1 MKKQEW
7 SEGLNHLDP
16 ALVEEYVLQKESLK
30 KKSEKKKKWR
40 PIASVAAC
48 LLLIVG
54 VSFVIPKTPSVPAWS
69 NALYTAEAIEG
80 FFPEYFSDG
89 VATNSYTKVYFPDD
103 QFLHLNPLTEQK
115 YLPLYQRNVLSF
127 EEDEEAFRE
136 FLDTILPKLFA
147 SLEISIPRYEIERR
161 KFFQDGLTITF
172 PELDSPYMSA
182 AQTDRRYSIYLYHT
196 YSENREITLDG
207 EIVQIDQRLS
217 DQEIIASLSSVR
229 EKLCNVFGESFPD
242 TKIIRRYYEYDA
254 EGITVY
260 FYDKSAHPLNEF
272 QVNPVSDS
280 ISLEFHYD
288 ENSEDDIATD
298 GIRKASNIIY
308 SRSRG
313 TMAQKYSMITA
324 TERISLEEAEAL
336 LYNGYVFG
344 GHSCPLC
351 MAEQEKVDFEG
362 YDFVSMEYL
371 FRYYYNTDRE
381 VPSTGIPF
389 YAFYKQI
396 GTAENGNLIYA
407 KTYVPAI
414 PVSGYTEYFE
424 KQKENHGKYTF
435 PETEYE
441 PYPG

>member
-1 MKKQEW
+1 M
-7 SEGLNHLDP
+7 
-16 ALVEEYVLQKESLK
+16 
-30 KKSEKKKKWR
+30 
-40 PIASVAAC
+40 
-48 LLLIVG
+48 LIVG
-54 VSFVIPKTPSVPAWS
+54 VSFVIPKQPSVPTWS

-80 FFPEYFSDG
+80 FFPKFFSDG

-161 KFFQDGLTITF
+161 KIFQDGLTITF

-182 AQTDRRYSIYLYHT
+182 AQTDRRYSIYLSHT

-272 QVNPVSDS
+272 ECNILPANPP
-280 ISLEFHYD
+280 ISVMIFHYTR
-288 ENSEDDIATD
+288 NRPKCKGFLPFFAHFYLWKCLPMSFSAWFTSASSSLADIRRTPP
-298 GIRKASNIIY
+298 RREPSCTNAS
-308 SRSRG
+308 
-313 TMAQKYSMITA
+313 
-324 TERISLEEAEAL
+324 EEAT
-336 LYNGYVFG
+336 
-344 GHSCPLC
+344 
-351 MAEQEKVDFEG
+351 
-362 YDFVSMEYL
+362 
-371 FRYYYNTDRE
+371 R
-381 VPSTGIPF
+381 
-389 YAFYKQI
+389 
-396 GTAENGNLIYA
+396 TA
-407 KTYVPAI
+407 
-414 PVSGYTEYFE
+414 
-424 KQKENHGKYTF
+424 
-435 PETEYE
+435 
-441 PYPG
+441 